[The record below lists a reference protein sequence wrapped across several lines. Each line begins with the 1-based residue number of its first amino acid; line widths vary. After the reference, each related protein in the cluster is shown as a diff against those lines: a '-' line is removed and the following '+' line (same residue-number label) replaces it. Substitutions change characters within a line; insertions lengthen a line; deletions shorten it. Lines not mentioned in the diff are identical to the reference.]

1 MNLLPDKY
9 IERSKNKARSNRV
22 AVAIILTLC
31 VIAVFAT
38 HSRLALNSSVKS
50 LVTTQARANSALELE
65 VDATSLEVKKA
76 RLESFITRYKNEET
90 VFPMSDLVATIAN
103 MLPEEM
109 TLEELSFDIIQTE
122 SGNGI
127 SGRLSGFAESDD
139 RIASFVSSL
148 QRKEPF
154 GSVSMDFSRSRIV
167 RDQRARGFRISFR
180 IDLDTSWNVSR
191 TIVLTGGEE

>member
-1 MNLLPDKY
+1 MNLLPDQY

-38 HSRLALNSSVKS
+38 HSRLALNSSVKF

-103 MLPEEM
+103 MLPDEM

-148 QRKEPF
+148 QRTEPF

>member
-9 IERSKNKARSNRV
+9 IVRCKNKARSNRV

-90 VFPMSDLVATIAN
+90 VFPMSDLVATITN

>member
-38 HSRLALNSSVKS
+38 HSRLALNSSIKS

>member
-1 MNLLPDKY
+1 MNLLPEQY
-9 IERSKNKARSNRV
+9 VERSKNKARSNRV

-90 VFPMSDLVATIAN
+90 VFPMSDLVATITN

>member
-109 TLEELSFDIIQTE
+109 TLEEFSFDIIQTE

-148 QRKEPF
+148 QRTEPF

-191 TIVLTGGEE
+191 TIALTGGEQ